1 MPTIEI
7 CFNCLELT
15 SLTPRNNRKD
25 DNSDRDIWKL
35 RNCSPPPPQHF
46 GGRGGQLENGARA
59 RRKIFRFDSQ
69 RKEKTVST
77 TSISLDIVKN
87 KSCIKYIHQSVSF
100 FTQNLRVNTQHLL
113 ISLSQYR
120 LGKNVLF
127 HPVIFLPTVIELYF
141 ISPSR
146 DLYKDYGILSPS
158 GNTVKELLF

>member
-1 MPTIEI
+1 MKVTQP
-7 CFNCLELT
+7 L
-15 SLTPRNNRKD
+15 
-25 DNSDRDIWKL
+25 
-35 RNCSPPPPQHF
+35 SPPPPQHF
-46 GGRGGQLENGARA
+46 GGRGGAVGKWRQSQKKN
-59 RRKIFRFDSQ
+59 FRFDSQ

-120 LGKNVLF
+120 LGKNVLS